1 MKRFLAIATVIPALA
16 FTASAQDESGQ
27 VKMMKVEAERMAAQ
41 AKIVGIRGAVMG
53 KTVKDA
59 PYSATETTESTQV
72 LADGTRI
79 HNESTAQV
87 YRDSEGRTRRET
99 PDEVTIW
106 DPVLKVSYILNPKD
120 QTARQL
126 PLGGGVFYFTQDGK
140 AGTFSVR
147 APLPPPS
154 PDLAKQKVEKDMIES
169 KVMARQAAGGMA
181 VAGTAGVMAGPST
194 TVADGAG
201 PGRMTWITSDNGQ
214 FKKGASESLGTQ
226 NIEGVTA
233 EGSRTTTTI
242 QTGAIGNDRPLQI
255 VSERWFSPDLQTL
268 VQTRHTDPRT
278 GEETFHLTNISRAE
292 PAPYLFQV
300 PAGYQVINQK

>member
-16 FTASAQDESGQ
+16 FTASAQDDSGQ

-79 HNESTAQV
+79 HNETTAQV

-126 PLGGGVFYFTQDGK
+126 PLGGGVFYFSQDGK
-140 AGTFSVR
+140 AGTFAVR

-154 PDLAKQKVEKDMIES
+154 PDIAKQKVEKDMIES
-169 KVMARQAAGGMA
+169 KVMARQAAGGIA
-181 VAGTAGVMAGPST
+181 VAGSAGPMT
-194 TVADGAG
+194 DTVVAGAG
-201 PGRMTWITSDNGQ
+201 PGPMTWITTDNGQ
-214 FKKGASESLGTQ
+214 FKDAASESLGTQ

-300 PAGYQVINQK
+300 PAGYQIINGK

>member
-126 PLGGGVFYFTQDGK
+126 PLGGGVFYFSQDGK

-147 APLPPPS
+147 APLSPVS

-169 KVMARQAAGGMA
+169 KVMARQVAGGIA

-194 TVADGAG
+194 IVADTGG
-201 PGRMTWITSDNGQ
+201 PGPMTLMTTSNGQ
-214 FKKGASESLGTQ
+214 LKEGASESLGTQ

-292 PAPYLFQV
+292 PAAYLFQV